1 MTNIVVVVKPRRPI
15 QVTDVR
21 WESPELHLG
30 LRAQIADERAPIIDE
45 RRRRQ
50 ALTTTAS
57 GAIG

>member
-1 MTNIVVVVKPRRPI
+1 MTNIVVVAVPLRPPT
-15 QVTDVR
+15 VTDVR
-21 WESPELHLG
+21 WESPEMRLG
-30 LRAQIADERAPIIDE
+30 VRAHVEYPDAPILDQ

>member
-1 MTNIVVVVKPRRPI
+1 MTSIAVVAVPWRPTA
-15 QVTDVR
+15 TDVR
-21 WESPELHLG
+21 WESPELKLG
-30 LRAQIADERAPIIDE
+30 VRADVVYPNAPILVQ

>member
-1 MTNIVVVVKPRRPI
+1 M
-15 QVTDVR
+15 
-21 WESPELHLG
+21 HLG
-30 LRAQIADERAPIIDE
+30 VRGHIENPNAPIIDE

>member
-1 MTNIVVVVKPRRPI
+1 MTSIVVVAVPWRPLT
-15 QVTDVR
+15 VTSVR
-21 WESPELHLG
+21 WESPELKLG
-30 LRAQIADERAPIIDE
+30 VRGDIENPNAPIIDR

>member
-1 MTNIVVVVKPRRPI
+1 MTSIVVVAVPWRP
-15 QVTDVR
+15 QTVTDVR
-21 WESPELHLG
+21 WESPELQLG
-30 LRAQIADERAPIIDE
+30 VRAHVEYLNAPILDE

>member
-1 MTNIVVVVKPRRPI
+1 MTNIVVVAVPWRPPT
-15 QVTDVR
+15 VTDVG
-21 WESPELHLG
+21 WESPEMHLG
-30 LRAQIADERAPIIDE
+30 VRGHIENPNAPIIDE